1 MWETLAH
8 NTERKWMVNQETAK
22 ALGTSVDYLAHQDG
36 WQTGFFIRAQM
47 RRLTNN
53 NSVFENDD
61 AFVEA
66 EQRSFRFDQLVSY
79 ESNSGHMYL
88 VEGNERMNNTT
99 IGFSHVEV
107 EGPCTLRRNG
117 ANHREMLFV
126 LQPGGVMPR
135 RGTNRGIDVTR
146 DEACARDFRE
156 IGHFFAFTYIIQID
170 RALGRSCFG

>member
-1 MWETLAH
+1 
-8 NTERKWMVNQETAK
+8 
-22 ALGTSVDYLAHQDG
+22 
-36 WQTGFFIRAQM
+36 
-47 RRLTNN
+47 
-53 NSVFENDD
+53 
-61 AFVEA
+61 
-66 EQRSFRFDQLVSY
+66 
-79 ESNSGHMYL
+79 MYL

-146 DEACARDFRE
+146 DEVCARDFRE